1 MNNKQLEKEI
11 LKSIKEIKDL
21 YNKNYKTLLKEIRQ
35 TETYPMFT
43 DWKTKLLK
51 CYLVLPKVIHRF
63 NAIPIKIPMTF
74 FAETEKLILKFVGN
88 LKVL

>member
-1 MNNKQLEKEI
+1 
-11 LKSIKEIKDL
+11 
-21 YNKNYKTLLKEIRQ
+21 
-35 TETYPMFT
+35 MFT

-51 CYLVLPKVIHRF
+51 CYLVLPKVIHRL